1 MLRVSFFLLRYHY
14 LPQTR
19 SVGSLVGS
27 FQLSLDCFHC
37 RDYSDD
43 DDAYNK
49 IHHKSQLWYIY
60 ELDVEIG
67 IAACIAL
74 TLPHAYRTT
83 PSTSLGWYTC
93 QRCRYIF
100 LPHD

>member
-1 MLRVSFFLLRYHY
+1 MLRVSFLLLRYHY
-14 LPQTR
+14 LLQAR
-19 SVGSLVGS
+19 SVGSLVDS
-27 FQLSLDCFHC
+27 FQLALECFHC

-74 TLPHAYRTT
+74 TLPHANRTI

-93 QRCRYIF
+93 QRCRY
-100 LPHD
+100 